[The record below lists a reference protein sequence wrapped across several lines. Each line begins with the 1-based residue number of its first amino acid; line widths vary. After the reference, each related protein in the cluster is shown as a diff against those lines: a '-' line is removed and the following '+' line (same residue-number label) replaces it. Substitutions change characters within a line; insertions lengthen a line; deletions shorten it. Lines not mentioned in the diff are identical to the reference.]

1 MLQRQCQCLQDFED
15 CTAQDFCLRLLL
27 LLCADCW
34 QPTAGSRLLAADCWA
49 QTVFGC
55 SILLLQQ
62 TNRLM
67 S

>member
-34 QPTAGSRLLAADCWA
+34 QPTAGSRLLATDGFWRLNSAA
-49 QTVFGC
+49 AKK
-55 SILLLQQ
+55 I
-62 TNRLM
+62 RLM
-67 S
+67 Y